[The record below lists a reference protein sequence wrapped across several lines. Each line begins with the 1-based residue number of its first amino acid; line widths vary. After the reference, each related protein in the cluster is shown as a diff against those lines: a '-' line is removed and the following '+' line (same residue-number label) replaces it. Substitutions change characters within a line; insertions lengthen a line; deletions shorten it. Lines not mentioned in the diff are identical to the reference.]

1 MSVASIVKQLVVGLP
16 RTGKTSFIAA
26 LGHVVESGEVPKSL
40 QLVDMGDIR
49 DRVNAISKAWLGYRE
64 VDRTNFNTETN
75 VAMRLSTPDG
85 NHIVEILLPDMT
97 GESFEL
103 QWKNREWSR
112 DYDELARESSGML
125 LFVHPDKIVEPVSIE
140 EVVQLQ
146 AEISNAD
153 GEDVPDSQPEMTPKI
168 IDWNRDCVPTGVQL
182 VELLQFFIDRQ
193 GEYPLARIAVIVS
206 AWDKLQSLNLTPE
219 AWLSSALPL
228 LNQFLRAARNRVPFR
243 VYGISALGGD
253 IEDPD
258 DLERMQKEE
267 TPSNRIIVVGEDSA
281 PHDISAPIKWLM
293 DMDDEQ

>member
-1 MSVASIVKQLVVGLP
+1 MSVPSIVKQLVVGLP

-49 DRVNAISKAWLGYRE
+49 DRVNAISKSWLGYRE

-85 NHIVEILLPDMT
+85 NEIVEILLPDMT

-125 LFVHPDKIVEPVSIE
+125 LFVHPDMIVEPVSIE

-146 AEISNAD
+146 AQISTA
-153 GEDVPDSQPEMTPKI
+153 GGQDVQDSQPEMTPKI
-168 IDWNRDCVPTGVQL
+168 IDWNQDCVPTGVQL

-206 AWDKLQSLNLTPE
+206 AWDKLQSLNLIPE

-228 LNQFLRAARNRVPFR
+228 LDQFLKAARNRVPFR

-253 IEDPD
+253 IENPD
-258 DLERMQKEE
+258 ELERMQKEGM
-267 TPSNRIIVVGEDSA
+267 PSNRIIVVGEDSA

-293 DMDDEQ
+293 DMGDEE